1 MRVVVLRPWSNYRAF
16 IVVVILI
23 ANIPI
28 DPVMEL
34 NGQSRFGG
42 LITHWIRSDQRS
54 GIAGRICNTISLA
67 VVFIDSIRGEQR
79 RSRSNPRDSLYK
91 EEIVSHDVEVIPK
104 RMPHAVEE
112 VVDNGLAVYPVVIV
126 AGAHREPRTRGPIK

>member
-1 MRVVVLRPWSNYRAF
+1 MIILRPRSNNRAF
-16 IVVVILI
+16 VVIVILI

-67 VVFIDSIRGEQR
+67 VVFIDSIGHEER
-79 RSRSNPRDSLYK
+79 RARSDSRHRLYK

-112 VVDNGLAVYPVVIV
+112 VVDNGLTVYPMVVI
-126 AGAHREPRTRGPIK
+126 AGADRDSRRCGPIK

>member
-1 MRVVVLRPWSNYRAF
+1 MIILRPWSNYRAF

-79 RSRSNPRDSLYK
+79 RSRSNSGDSLYK
-91 EEIVSHDVEVIPK
+91 EEIVSHDVEAVAE
-104 RMPHAVEE
+104 RMLHAIEE
-112 VVDNGLAVYPVVIV
+112 IVDDRFTVYPMVVV
-126 AGAHREPRTRGPIK
+126 AGAD